1 MNPNT
6 RRWIAVS
13 KRFQVWALAL
23 AVAVVAAS
31 PAQTQDVEAK
41 EKTAVFVRFK
51 VTDPQGE
58 RFTVKTGGMSHGG
71 GGTWTFPVVAVE
83 TNGGAWSEWIDL
95 GMWSWGGLNK
105 PPRSGGVAE
114 WQSMTLSV
122 ARTGPKE
129 DPIQCCAL
137 EVQIADKPDEKN
149 AVHSFTERSAT
160 ATIGF
165 LVPYPLREHAK
176 EFETGSQMAARHLA
190 WAKEATGDKPITLKK
205 FNVISSV
212 GHYDSALARQEY
224 EVLRRLGFNVSHSIY
239 GMRESAAMLSDAGL
253 RPFAATNQDLGN
265 QFHVA
270 DPALAIERW
279 GKFKEHVLGPAL
291 ATQEGKK
298 LYQNLAYFGI
308 SDEIA
313 CTGFAEVE
321 PAKVNAWFRAYLRD
335 WGVADADLGR
345 PMSEAEFPL
354 ATMYIKGMPR
364 EGDLPT
370 RKLAY
375 HAAKFGQWWSAKQLR
390 QSSDL
395 IKGSLPA
402 MKTQAMPCDHPFLGS
417 WGPPLFLGMSPNLL
431 DFFELGRQR
440 SVDQLAVELDRPQ
453 PHVWPECHWTGHKPR
468 LLHRRLAPAAQ
479 RAPAQQ
485 PIALGSFI
493 TPSDDRYLRLKAY
506 SGLGQGLKSFYYWDY
521 GPTYLATEN
530 YWSDLR
536 SQYDGIAKVNRALEK
551 SEEVLYPAQPVRDP
565 VAILYSVSHD
575 YWHTDDPAAFVEK
588 RLLWHALRHL
598 HVQPDFLR
606 EEEVA
611 AGELKNYKVL
621 YIADWCVSRKAS
633 AAIDEWVR
641 AGGVLYLSAGAA
653 TRDEFYEPY
662 VPAFA
667 ADLWPKDAAQRLVSE
682 RSAKKEFALGTSH
695 SYNERTDLPTI
706 RPLAKATVNVSDQ
719 KFDLP
724 VIGVRLDLLPKVVN
738 PIAVFD
744 DGAPA
749 GAVVAHGRG
758 QVVGLGFLPMLA
770 YGQLAG
776 FKPTTLEEK
785 WPADPRALVSLALD
799 TAKVTP
805 TARASAPVVE
815 VNLLRARRVRLWY
828 SSITRISRSNR

>member
-1 MNPNT
+1 M
-6 RRWIAVS
+6 
-13 KRFQVWALAL
+13 WALAL
-23 AVAVVAAS
+23 AVAVVAS
-31 PAQTQDVEAK
+31 SSVRPQDVK
-41 EKTAVFVRFK
+41 EKEKAAVFVRFK
-51 VTDPQGE
+51 VTEPKGD

-83 TNGGAWSEWIDL
+83 ANGGAWSEWIDL
-95 GMWSWGGLNK
+95 GKWPWGGLNK

-129 DPIQCCAL
+129 EPIQGCAL
-137 EVQIADKPDEKN
+137 EVQIADKADAN
-149 AVHSFTERSAT
+149 SAVHSFTERTAT

-190 WAKEATGDKPITLKK
+190 WAKEATDGKPITLKK
-205 FNVISSV
+205 FEVVTSV
-212 GHYDSALARQEY
+212 SHYDSALARQEY

-239 GMRESAAMLSDAGL
+239 GMRDSAAMLREAGL

-270 DPALAIERW
+270 DPALATERW

-291 ATQEGKK
+291 ATAEGKK

-308 SDEIA
+308 SDEVA
-313 CTGFAEVE
+313 CTGFKDVE
-321 PAKVNAWFRAYLRD
+321 AAKVNGWFRAYLRD
-335 WGVADADLGR
+335 RGVTDADLGR
-345 PMSEAEFPL
+345 PIKEAGFPL
-354 ATMYIKGMPR
+354 ATMYAKGMPR

-370 RKLAY
+370 RRLAY

-390 QSSDL
+390 HSSDL

-402 MKTQAMPCDHPFLGS
+402 TKTQAMPCDHPFLGA

-431 DFFELGRQR
+431 DFFELGAQR
-440 SVDQLAVELDRPQ
+440 SVDQLAAEDWLGLNHMYGPGAT
-453 PHVWPECHWTGHKPR
+453 WTGAQTFAYYTAILR
-468 LLHRRLAPAAQ
+468 SATQ
-479 RAPAQQ
+479 RAPAKQ
-485 PIALGSFI
+485 PITLGSFI

-667 ADLWPKDAAQRLVSE
+667 ADLWPKDAAKQLKSE
-682 RSAKKEFALGTSH
+682 RSAKKGFALGTSH

-706 RPLAKATVNVSDQ
+706 KPMAKAALDIGGK
-719 KFDLP
+719 KFGLP
-724 VIGVRLDLLPKVVN
+724 VLGVRLDLRPEVAK
-738 PIAVFD
+738 PFATFD
-744 DGAPA
+744 DGSPA
-749 GAVVAHGRG
+749 GAVVPHGRG
-758 QVVGLGFLPMLA
+758 QVIGLGFLPMLA
-770 YGQLAG
+770 CGQLAG
-776 FKPTTLEEK
+776 FKPKTLEEK
-785 WPADPRALVSLALD
+785 WPSEPREVVTMALD
-799 TAKVTP
+799 AAKVAP
-805 TARASAPVVE
+805 VAKASVPVVE
-815 VNLLRARRVRLWY
+815 ASL
-828 SSITRISRSNR
+828 